1 MKNYKNI
8 FLEFLN
14 ECDSK
19 DNKENLS
26 PNMEIALDI
35 IKRIVTLRFENE
47 LKQYNGNEEK
57 AYDEFIAERILTILN
72 YYVEELYLI
81 DKYEDEYKYKGI
93 RKEMRYIVND
103 LRYIYNDN
111 K

>member
-14 ECDSK
+14 ECDSE

-26 PNMEIALDI
+26 SNMEIALDI

-47 LKQYNGNEEK
+47 LKQYNGNETK
-57 AYDEFIAERILTILN
+57 AYDKFIAERVIGILN

-93 RKEMRYIVND
+93 RKEMRYIVD
-103 LRYIYNDN
+103 TLRYVYNDN